1 MNNKI
6 LLLSFVTML
15 LVLTSCS
22 KPNNWEYKTIYFD
35 SDRVEGKDKGYTK
48 GDDFFKNTVSS
59 TSVIPSDTELNKLG
73 KDGWE
78 IASTYLEMET
88 VYPNLL
94 ASGNGVAGLQPN
106 TRPQRLVVIFKRP
119 AKK

>member
-15 LVLTSCS
+15 FVLTSCS
-22 KPNNWEYKTIYFD
+22 KPNNWEYKTIYFESERFD
-35 SDRVEGKDKGYTK
+35 GKDKGYTK
-48 GDDFFKNTVSS
+48 GDEIFKNSVSS
-59 TSVIPSDTELNKLG
+59 TSIIPSDAELNKLG

-88 VYPNLL
+88 VFPNLL
-94 ASGNGVAGLQPN
+94 ASGNGVAGLQSN
-106 TRPQRLVVIFKRP
+106 IRPQRLVVIFKRP

>member
-1 MNNKI
+1 MKNLIKLFSLASF
-6 LLLSFVTML
+6 LLIM
-15 LVLTSCS
+15 TSCS

-35 SDRVEGKDKGYTK
+35 SERFDGKDKGYTK
-48 GDDFFKNTVSS
+48 TDEFFKNSVSN
-59 TSVIPSDTELNKLG
+59 TYILPSDAELNKLG

-88 VYPNLL
+88 VFPNLL
-94 ASGNGVAGLQPN
+94 ASGDGVAGLQPN